1 MPFSVWWQAYLTPPA
16 SAVKFAIKA
25 TLAMGLALYIAL
37 WCDLDR
43 PYWALISA
51 AFLQIRPMSGMVLEK
66 GISQITGTVVGCLA
80 GIAIMSLFVQSPTPA
95 LICLTAWIILCAY
108 AASVTRNN
116 ASFGCIMAAVTAM
129 LIVVITASAPTGL
142 FAVAVARLSELALG
156 AICATLV
163 SALLWPIQVRDH
175 LAGLA
180 DQVVNQAFLHGA
192 LRLDNS
198 ADIAALQATLTAS
211 LQPLT
216 QLETDSQAARY
227 EGPEGIGRLRASHV
241 LTVRTARLLAILH
254 ALQQLLRSHGGE
266 LPTPTKR
273 LIEDMASDLRHS
285 AEDSGVAQARQRL
298 QALRHRA
305 LQCMAADLDEGIAPD
320 LDQAPDLASD
330 QAPDQASDQAAGQT
344 TARYGQSPSGPIT
357 SDPATTRTT
366 ESPEALL
373 QRRIHLGLRE
383 ALGHAL
389 VILDAREAIHTP
401 GKRRLKAPALAFHR
415 DHLEAA
421 LNGLRAGLVFALL
434 AIVWRYTAWDNGQI
448 AMLVG
453 TLFSA
458 FFATRDNPAAVAAT
472 FLKGMLAAVPS
483 ALLFGHV
490 LLAQANDFVTLAL
503 VFMPPLFLGLLGAAN
518 PRLMGYCLAFTIGN
532 ILLTMPGN
540 GMDFSID
547 GFLGRAIALLLG
559 LSTVVMA
566 FRLAPGLPTTIR
578 KHRLVSATVNDLH
591 GLHRR
596 SFHEAESRFGGTMAD
611 RLLRLAQHDDS
622 LPEERRYLF
631 SLGLVGL
638 DLGYAS
644 LNLRRRLG
652 GRSDA
657 LDLALDDLAAA
668 LADDYGA
675 SARGHAPDR
684 AREYGNRLL
693 QTLEQQTNDSAEYRL
708 MAGLIE
714 RLTMSLER
722 QAARSRQARQA
733 APAVGVA
740 GRQRTPDRQGAKA
753 PGVDR

>member
-129 LIVVITASAPTGL
+129 LIVIITASAPTGL

-266 LPTPTKR
+266 LPSPTRR
-273 LIEDMASDLRHS
+273 LIEDMASDLRRS
-285 AEDSGVAQARQRL
+285 AEGSGVAQARQRL

-305 LQCMAADLDEGIAPD
+305 LQCMAADLDEDIAP
-320 LDQAPDLASD
+320 
-330 QAPDQASDQAAGQT
+330 APDQASDQTPGQT
-344 TARYGQSPSGPIT
+344 TARCGHSPSGPIT
-357 SDPATTRTT
+357 SDPAPTRTT

-458 FFATRDNPAAVAAT
+458 FFATRDNPAAVATT

-490 LLAQANDFVTLAL
+490 LLALANDFVTLAL

-540 GMDFSID
+540 GMDFSVD

-596 SFHEAESRFGGTMAD
+596 SLHEAESRFGGTMAD

-693 QTLEQQTNDSAEYRL
+693 QTLERQADDGAEYRL

-733 APAVGVA
+733 APSVGVT